1 MIQIKLKCLLLEFFP
16 LLYNYILYL
25 WNIWHLQNYLV
36 LICQLYVENLS
47 FSCHSRWLKK
57 NPQISWYVWQ
67 SISPWKFLPQLKSIR
82 SALGSVYL
90 ERFKSSRILCIFYKV
105 SICCMALDF
114 FPFFIPKMLKC
125 IESVFF
131 RINIYFFQ
139 ISTVCWS
146 CFLRHF
152 IYDKSIFLHSKITS
166 LQ

>member
-36 LICQLYVENLS
+36 LISQLYIENLS

-67 SISPWKFLPQLKSIR
+67 NIFPLKVSSSVKSIR
-82 SALGSVYL
+82 SVLGSVYL

-139 ISTVCWS
+139 ISTVCWTC
-146 CFLRHF
+146 CFGHF
-152 IYDKSIFLHSKITS
+152 IYNKSIFLHSKITS